1 MGYLVHVGS
10 NWFNLVLLRKQTFT
24 CSFFPYFCMEKQINM
39 KQKQQENFVDL
50 LKQAIERKIGRT
62 LRTPADFDFLILKME
77 EEGADTLSL
86 STLKRIWNYV
96 PASCSTRFS
105 TLSVLARFLGFYDFS
120 DFCRSIEIESDFLTN
135 MEVRSCDLRI
145 NDMVKISWFPD
156 RMCSLRY
163 LGNNR
168 FIVVESQNAKLLPGD
183 TFSTLVFRLK
193 HPLYATELYR
203 SGYNMHSYVAAL
215 RHGLSEIICTRS

>member
-1 MGYLVHVGS
+1 M
-10 NWFNLVLLRKQTFT
+10 
-24 CSFFPYFCMEKQINM
+24 M
-39 KQKQQENFVDL
+39 KEQLPENYVDS
-50 LKQAIERKIGRT
+50 LKQAIEKKIGRT

-77 EEGADTLSL
+77 EEGTETLSQ

-96 PASCSTRFS
+96 SASSSTRFS
-105 TLSVLARFLGFYDFS
+105 TLSVLARFLGFFDFS
-120 DFCRSIEIESDFLTN
+120 DFCRSIEIESDFLTG
-135 MEVRSCDLRI
+135 MEVRSSDLRI
-145 NDMVKISWFPD
+145 NDMVKISWLPD

-193 HPLYATELYR
+193 HPLYATELCR